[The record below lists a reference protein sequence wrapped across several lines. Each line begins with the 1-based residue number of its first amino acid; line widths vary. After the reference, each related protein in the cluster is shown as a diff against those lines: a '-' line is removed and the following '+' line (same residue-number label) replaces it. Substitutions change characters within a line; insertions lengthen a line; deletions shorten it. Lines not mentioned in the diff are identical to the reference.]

1 MANKEKARDNKEKAR
16 ERTAK
21 HPRTHSGPFNTQC
34 IFMENATSLLEKIT
48 AVLLKHN
55 MRYQETEAYC
65 ISIGG
70 GPQIAIESLQG
81 MAGVHL
87 VKFQN
92 EHPFNQTIIEVLSK

>member
-1 MANKEKARDNKEKAR
+1 VEKGKGKA
-16 ERTAK
+16 
-21 HPRTHSGPFNTQC
+21 PRTHCGPFNVQC
-34 IFMENATSLLEKIT
+34 IFMENAKSLLERIT

-87 VKFQN
+87 VKFQTD
-92 EHPFNQTIIEVLSK
+92 HPFNHTLI